1 MGYKIRQA
9 QMSKTPYM
17 LVVGDKEME
26 NGEVA
31 VRRYGSDESNTMT
44 FDQFVSHIT
53 LEIQER
59 KNNL

>member
-1 MGYKIRQA
+1 MFSDTIIRVDNTEP
-9 QMSKTPYM
+9 S
-17 LVVGDKEME
+17 LGDKEME

-31 VRRYGSDESNTMT
+31 VRRYGSDESNTMA

-53 LEIQER
+53 LEIEER